1 MGFFNTSNTI
11 GLILSNATD
20 TLTGDLFITLLVI
33 FIILIALAL
42 MFQIPL
48 LFTTIILLPLML
60 GYMAFVS
67 EFLAMGIV
75 MLIYL
80 AMVIAQTFFIR

>member
-1 MGFFNTSNTI
+1 MVFINNNNTI
-11 GLILSNATD
+11 GFILSNATD